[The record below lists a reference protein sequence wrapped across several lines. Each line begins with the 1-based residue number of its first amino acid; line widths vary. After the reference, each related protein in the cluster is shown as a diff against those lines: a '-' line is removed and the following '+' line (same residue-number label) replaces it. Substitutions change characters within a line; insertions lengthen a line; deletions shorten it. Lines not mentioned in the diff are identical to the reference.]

1 MAELTFG
8 GLFTP
13 EGGNLG
19 AIVINPAIP
28 HAQDGFDIQ
37 WADANIDLSN
47 AAGAYKDTVWI
58 TDDRNND
65 SDGNPVVVW
74 VQEVDLAGLAA
85 GQSEGRV
92 VSVPVGAIASG
103 KYTFHVYIDS
113 QDDVPESDLTDSSNY
128 SYNAGLD
135 LNN

>member
-28 HAQDGFDIQ
+28 HAQDGFDIE
-37 WADANIDLSN
+37 WADANLDQQN

-58 TDDRNND
+58 TDDHNTD
-65 SDGNPVVVW
+65 EDGNSVVVW
-74 VQEVDLAGLAA
+74 VQEIDLPGLAP
-85 GQSEGRV
+85 GQSESRV
-92 VSVPVGAIASG
+92 VSVPASAIAPA

-113 QDDVPESDLTDSSNY
+113 HNDVPELDVTDSNNY
-128 SYNAGLD
+128 SFNAGID
-135 LNN
+135 VNN

>member
-8 GLFTP
+8 PLLTP

-28 HAQDGFDIQ
+28 HTQDGFDIE
-37 WADANIDLSN
+37 WADINLDQQD

-65 SDGNPVVVW
+65 GNGNPVVVW
-74 VQEVDLAGLAA
+74 VQELDLPGLAP
-85 GQSEGRV
+85 GQTDSRV
-92 VSVPVGAIASG
+92 VSVPASATAPG

-113 QDDVPESDLTDSSNY
+113 QNDVPELDVTDSNNY
-128 SYNAGLD
+128 SYNAGID
-135 LNN
+135 VNN